1 MRRWIE
7 VGPGLRLTGDGAA
20 WLPAS
25 ATLFLADVHV
35 GYELAARRRGGYLPP
50 VQRGAVVGAQL
61 AAMARELSVT
71 RLVIAG
77 DLRHSTHDV
86 DDFERAELAQFA
98 AALAGGVLLDVV
110 VGNHDR
116 GGSIVGRSVP
126 GPMRLGD
133 VDIRHEP
140 PTVRPACWT
149 LCGHLHPR
157 VTVRDE
163 TGAAARYPCALVGER
178 VVVLPAFSEWA
189 GGSSAGRLLESLPP
203 GEWRA
208 LPLSGGHIADV
219 GIVIGRSER
228 RTV

>member
-1 MRRWIE
+1 M
-7 VGPGLRLTGDGAA
+7 GPGLRLTGDGAA

-25 ATLFLADVHV
+25 ATLVVADVHV
-35 GYELAARRRGGYLPP
+35 GYELAAQRRGGYLPP
-50 VQRGAVVGAQL
+50 VQSGAVVGARL
-61 AAMARELSVT
+61 TAMVRELSVR

-86 DDFERAELAQFA
+86 DDFERAELAAFA
-98 AALAGGVLLDVV
+98 AALPTNVALEVV

-116 GGSIVGRSVP
+116 GGSIVGRSVL

-140 PTVRPACWT
+140 PTVRPARWT
-149 LCGHLHPR
+149 VCGHLHPR

-163 TGAAARYPCALVGER
+163 TGASARYPCALVGER
-178 VVVLPAFSEWA
+178 VVVLPAFSDWA
-189 GGSSAGRLLESLPP
+189 GGTPVGRLLESLPV

-208 LPLSGGHIADV
+208 LPVSGGHIADV
-219 GIVIGRSER
+219 GIVIGPSDRP
-228 RTV
+228 TT